1 MSFDSGLEGLSVKE
15 GPLGWSWGASRFVFG
30 VVLASSLT
38 AVCELMGMRGGG
50 GGRKAGGDF
59 VGDGELFL
67 MGERVMTGTL
77 TGDFSSFCCSGRT
90 TFTTRTVLQPCRT
103 RQLLNLHT
111 VLNFAVLQSWF
122 AFPKAAMYTQHCI

>member
-15 GPLGWSWGASRFVFG
+15 GPLGWGWGASTFVFA
-30 VVLASSLT
+30 VVLPSSLT

-50 GGRKAGGDF
+50 GGRRDGGDF

-77 TGDFSSFCCSGRT
+77 TGDFSGFCCSGRT
-90 TFTTRTVLQPCRT
+90 TFTTRTGVTTLQNTTIIKSPY
-103 RQLLNLHT
+103 
-111 VLNFAVLQSWF
+111 SS
-122 AFPKAAMYTQHCI
+122 P